1 MPPNNDRPRD
11 RNVPGKSTVREARSA
26 SSRPKAFYWLLGV
39 IALIGVAAIGYV
51 ATKPKAGP
59 TDVKNIADTTN
70 AGAAQGYLMGKV
82 DAPVKIL
89 EKACGSLDNWLVGA
103 SAGKPRGSW

>member
-1 MPPNNDRPRD
+1 MPPNTDQPRD
-11 RNVPGKSTVREARSA
+11 RNLPRKSAAREVRNA

-39 IALIGVAAIGYV
+39 IALIGIAAIGYV

-70 AGAAQGYLMGKV
+70 AGPAQ
-82 DAPVKIL
+82 
-89 EKACGSLDNWLVGA
+89 
-103 SAGKPRGSW
+103 